1 MKIFYLLHIF
11 WFFTLIT
18 SGQETKKVNLGML
31 HKLIGEVG
39 RMSTLERA
47 IDSVQQLQSKN
58 ISTVWLP
65 KFDANAQATWQSDVV
80 SISIP
85 FPGVSIPSPTNDQ
98 YKLTLDVTQVI
109 WDGGFSAE
117 RKKVALT
124 QAATDKS
131 VVKSE
136 LYKARERINDAFF
149 SIQELDMSLKQLNLL
164 DNELESRINEMEV
177 RVKEGVVLLSTVN
190 QLKAEKLKL
199 QQRLMEIP
207 SRRLS
212 LIAII
217 ETLTQTKIDN
227 EAVFVEPNVPE
238 VPPKAIAHPD
248 FLQFDTQN
256 ALLDAS
262 IGLTG
267 RKRYPTVAAFATTG
281 YGKPGLNMISN
292 EWDFFTLVGAKASWN
307 LWDWNTTQREKQQLR
322 IRKSMNSKRRM
333 AVSDALLIKIKS
345 SENEIAMLRSQLEN
359 DRQIIELLEQSE
371 KETAS
376 RLLNGVVSAND
387 YLLSLNAVNRA
398 KIEMELRNIAISRE
412 KVRIAYYYGIDL

>member
-1 MKIFYLLHIF
+1 MKAIMLLV
-11 WFFTLIT
+11 LIQLL
-18 SGQETKKVNLGML
+18 GLFVDAQEEKTISLGHL
-31 HKLIGEVG
+31 HKLVGEAG
-39 RMSTLERA
+39 RLATMERT
-47 IDSVQQLQSKN
+47 IDSVLQFQNRN
-58 ISTVWLP
+58 IATVWFPRL
-65 KFDANAQATWQSDVV
+65 DANAQATWQSDVV

-98 YKLTLDVTQVI
+98 YKFTVDASQVI
-109 WDGGFSAE
+109 WDGGSSAY
-117 RKKVALT
+117 RKKVAMA
-124 QAATDKS
+124 QAETEKNS
-131 VVKSE
+131 VKIE
-136 LYKARERINDAFF
+136 IYNARERINEAYFG
-149 SIQELDMSLKQLNLL
+149 ILALDVSLKQLNILQGEL
-164 DNELESRINEMEV
+164 DCRLNEMEA
-177 RVKEGVVLLSTVN
+177 RISEGVVLQSTVN

-212 LIAII
+212 LICII

-256 ALLDAS
+256 SLLDAS

-322 IRKSMNSKRRM
+322 IRKSMNSTRRM

-359 DRQIIELLEQSE
+359 DRQIIELLNQSE

>member
-1 MKIFYLLHIF
+1 MKRFNLLLIF
-11 WFFTLIT
+11 WLFALFT
-18 SGQETKKVNLGML
+18 SAQEIKKVNLGML

-98 YKLTLDVTQVI
+98 YKLTLDASQVI

-117 RKKVALT
+117 RKKVTEA

-131 VVKSE
+131 VVKLE
-136 LYKARERINDAFF
+136 IYNARERINDAFF
-149 SIQELDMSLKQLNLL
+149 GILALDMSLKQLKLL
-164 DNELESRINEMEV
+164 ENELESRINEMEG
-177 RVKEGVVLLSTVN
+177 RVKEGVVLPSAVN

-212 LIAII
+212 LITII
-217 ETLTQTKIDN
+217 ETLTQTEIDK
-227 EAVFVEPNVPE
+227 EAVFVEPSISEISSSGILNPE
-238 VPPKAIAHPD
+238 
-248 FLQFDTQN
+248 FLLFDTQN

-262 IGLTG
+262 MGLTS
-267 RKRYPTVAAFATTG
+267 RKRYPTIAAFASAG

-292 EWDFFTLVGAKASWN
+292 DWDFFTIVGAKASWN
-307 LWDWNTTQREKQQLR
+307 LWDWNSTHREKEQLR
-322 IRKSMNSKRRM
+322 IRKNMNNIRRM
-333 AVSDALLIKIKS
+333 AVSDALQIKIKS
-345 SENEIAMLRSQLEN
+345 SEFEIAMLRKQLEN
-359 DRQIIELLEQSE
+359 DRQIIELLDQSE

-387 YLLSLNAVNRA
+387 YLLTLNAVTRA
-398 KIEMELRNIAISRE
+398 KIEMELRNLSITRE
-412 KVRIAYYYGIDL
+412 KVRIAFYYGYDL

>member
-1 MKIFYLLHIF
+1 MKIFCLLHIF

-31 HKLIGEVG
+31 HILIGEVG

-109 WDGGFSAE
+109 WDGGFSSE

-136 LYKARERINDAFF
+136 IYNARERINDAFF
-149 SIQELDMSLKQLNLL
+149 SILALDMSLKQLNLL

-177 RVKEGVVLLSTVN
+177 RAKEGVVLLSAVN

-227 EAVFVEPNVPE
+227 ETVFVEPNVPE
-238 VPPKAIAHPD
+238 VPPKAIVHPD
-248 FLQFDTQN
+248 LLQFDAQN
-256 ALLDAS
+256 SLLDAS
-262 IGLTG
+262 MELTS
-267 RKRYPTVAAFATTG
+267 RKRYPTVAAFASAG

-307 LWDWNTTQREKQQLR
+307 LWDWSSTHREKEQLR
-322 IRKSMNSKRRM
+322 IRKNMNNVRRM

-345 SENEIAMLRSQLEN
+345 SEYEIAMLRKQLEN
-359 DRQIIELLEQSE
+359 DRQIIELLDQSE

-387 YLLSLNAVNRA
+387 YLLNLNALTRA
-398 KIEMELRNIAISRE
+398 KIEMELRNLSISRE
-412 KVRIAYYYGIDL
+412 KVRIAFYNGIDL

>member
-1 MKIFYLLHIF
+1 MKIFCLLHIF

-65 KFDANAQATWQSDVV
+65 KFDANAQATWQSDVI

-98 YKLTLDVTQVI
+98 YKLTLDVTQVL
-109 WDGGFSAE
+109 WDGGFSSE

-124 QAATDKS
+124 QAANDKS

-136 LYKARERINDAFF
+136 IYNARERINDAFF
-149 SIQELDMSLKQLNLL
+149 SILALDMSLKQLNLL

-177 RVKEGVVLLSTVN
+177 RVKEGVVLLSAVN

-227 EAVFVEPNVPE
+227 ETVFVEPNVPE
-238 VPPKAIAHPD
+238 VPPKAIVHPD
-248 FLQFDTQN
+248 LLQFDAQN
-256 ALLDAS
+256 SLLDAS
-262 IGLTG
+262 MELTS
-267 RKRYPTVAAFATTG
+267 RKRYPTVAAFASAG

-307 LWDWNTTQREKQQLR
+307 LWDWSSTHREKEQLR
-322 IRKSMNSKRRM
+322 IRKNMNNVRRM

-345 SENEIAMLRSQLEN
+345 SEYEIAMLRKQLEN
-359 DRQIIELLEQSE
+359 DRQIIELLDQSE
-371 KETAS
+371 KETAT

-387 YLLSLNAVNRA
+387 YLLNLNAVTRA
-398 KIEMELRNIAISRE
+398 KIEMELRNLSISRE
-412 KVRIAYYYGIDL
+412 KVRIAFYNGIDL

>member
-1 MKIFYLLHIF
+1 MKIFCLLHIF

-65 KFDANAQATWQSDVV
+65 KFDANAQATWQSDVI

-98 YKLTLDVTQVI
+98 YKLTLDVTQVL
-109 WDGGFSAE
+109 WDGGFSSE

-124 QAATDKS
+124 QAANDKS

-136 LYKARERINDAFF
+136 IYNARERINDAFF
-149 SIQELDMSLKQLNLL
+149 SILALDMSLKQLNLL

-177 RVKEGVVLLSTVN
+177 RVKEGVVLLSAVN

-207 SRRLS
+207 SRRVS

-227 EAVFVEPNVPE
+227 ETVFVEPNVPE
-238 VPPKAIAHPD
+238 VPPKAIVHPD
-248 FLQFDTQN
+248 LLQFDAQN
-256 ALLDAS
+256 SLLDAS
-262 IGLTG
+262 MELTS
-267 RKRYPTVAAFATTG
+267 RKRYPTVAAFASAG

-307 LWDWNTTQREKQQLR
+307 LWDWSSTHREKEQLR
-322 IRKSMNSKRRM
+322 IRKNMNNVRRM

-345 SENEIAMLRSQLEN
+345 SEYEIAMLRKQLEN
-359 DRQIIELLEQSE
+359 DRQIIELLDQSE
-371 KETAS
+371 KETAT

-387 YLLSLNAVNRA
+387 YLLNLNAVTRA
-398 KIEMELRNIAISRE
+398 KIEMELRNLSISRE
-412 KVRIAYYYGIDL
+412 KVRIAFYNGIDL

>member
-1 MKIFYLLHIF
+1 MKIFCLLNIF

-31 HKLIGEVG
+31 HKLIGEEG

-98 YKLTLDVTQVI
+98 YKLTLDVTQVL

-136 LYKARERINDAFF
+136 IYNARERINDAFF
-149 SIQELDMSLKQLNLL
+149 SILALDMSLKQLNLL

-177 RVKEGVVLLSTVN
+177 RVKEGVVLLSAVN

-227 EAVFVEPNVPE
+227 ETVFVEPNVPE
-238 VPPKAIAHPD
+238 VPPKAIVHPD
-248 FLQFDTQN
+248 LLQFDAQN
-256 ALLDAS
+256 SLLDAS
-262 IGLTG
+262 MELTS
-267 RKRYPTVAAFATTG
+267 RKRYPTVAAFASAG

-292 EWDFFTLVGAKASWN
+292 EWDFFTLVGAKVSWN
-307 LWDWNTTQREKQQLR
+307 LWDWSSTHREKEQLR
-322 IRKSMNSKRRM
+322 IRKNMNNVRRM

-345 SENEIAMLRSQLEN
+345 SEYEIAMLRKQLEN
-359 DRQIIELLEQSE
+359 DRQIIELLDQSE

-387 YLLSLNAVNRA
+387 YLLNLNAVTRA
-398 KIEMELRNIAISRE
+398 KIEMELRNLSISRE
-412 KVRIAYYYGIDL
+412 KVRIAFYNGIDL